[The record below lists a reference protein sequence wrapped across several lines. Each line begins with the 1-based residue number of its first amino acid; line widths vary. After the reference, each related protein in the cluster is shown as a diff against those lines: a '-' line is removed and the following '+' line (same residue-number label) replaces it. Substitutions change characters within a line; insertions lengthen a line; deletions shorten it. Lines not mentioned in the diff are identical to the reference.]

1 MPKEQKTHGAIELHG
16 KRLLSSGSYDFDA
29 DPVRATKALETM
41 NEIADALGEI
51 VIVATVRAKGAKW
64 ESDETTAWR
73 LADGARCPMCQLKFW
88 RNEWRER
95 VEFEP
100 GEFRECHLECA
111 FPEYDRNRRHYC
123 GGATSVTDVVC
134 HV

>member
-1 MPKEQKTHGAIELHG
+1 MPRKQKTPGVIELHG
-16 KRLLSSGSYDFDA
+16 KRLPSSGSYAYA
-29 DPVRATKALETM
+29 DGRLPDIMPLETM

-51 VIVATVRAKGAKW
+51 VIVDTGRTKGAKW

-73 LADGARCPMCQLKFW
+73 LAEGAARCPMCEMKFW

-100 GEFRECHLECA
+100 GEFKECHLECA
-111 FPEYDRNRRHYC
+111 YPEYDRNRYTYDDR
-123 GGATSVTDVVC
+123 
-134 HV
+134 